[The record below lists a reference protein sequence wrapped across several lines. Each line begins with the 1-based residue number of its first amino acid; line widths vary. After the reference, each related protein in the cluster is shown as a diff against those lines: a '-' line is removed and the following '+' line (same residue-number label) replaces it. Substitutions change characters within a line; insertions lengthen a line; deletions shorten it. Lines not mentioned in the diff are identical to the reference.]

1 MFESE
6 KINQEMDAT
15 SEAMNQFDESMK
27 KQIAL
32 LLKVV
37 LLNKSL
43 KEDNVP
49 CEIDQVVI
57 YCFNLIHSIFVIF
70 IIILLNFDD
79 KGECCFIR
87 VSIWVRLVL
96 RRIRLL

>member
-1 MFESE
+1 
-6 KINQEMDAT
+6 MDAT
-15 SEAMNQFDESMK
+15 SEVMNQFDESMK

-57 YCFNLIHSIFVIF
+57 
-70 IIILLNFDD
+70 
-79 KGECCFIR
+79 
-87 VSIWVRLVL
+87 
-96 RRIRLL
+96 